1 VLHTPIELMKL
12 LPYTY
17 SSQKRMDKQL
27 HTIRVLMEGP
37 SIWKESS
44 KLTNPITEA
53 LEPNGIYV
61 NKQFAQNDLHY
72 FAVDTD
78 KTDMDSMYDY
88 KECEV
93 NTDMLCWNTF
103 HIITDKQG
111 SLWIDIPEQHNF
123 LKPIL
128 KAHYV
133 EYIEW
138 NTATKQ

>member
-1 VLHTPIELMKL
+1 VLHATIELMKL
-12 LPYTY
+12 VPYTY
-17 SSQKRMDKQL
+17 SSIKRTDKL
-27 HTIRVLMEGP
+27 IHTIRVLMEGP
-37 SIWKESS
+37 VLWTESS
-44 KLTNPITEA
+44 ELTHPIREA

-61 NKQFAQNDLHY
+61 TGQFAQKDLHY
-72 FAVDTD
+72 FAVDTG
-78 KTDMDSMYDY
+78 KTDMGSMYDY

-93 NTDMLCWNTF
+93 DTDMLCWNTF
-103 HIITDKQG
+103 HLITDKQG
-111 SLWIDIPEQHNF
+111 SLWVDIPEQHTF